1 MPGLLKYLDI
11 TRTHFVRS
19 IELINPAYTIPTH
32 SSSSTNLAMLNAS
45 GRLAIAELII
55 YIIIF
60 PIAVYILVRHG
71 KPGYIGWGFF
81 LVFCTLRIVSSGLG
95 VNDTSTIGGIINSV
109 GISALLLA
117 ISGVIHEA

>member
-1 MPGLLKYLDI
+1 MSGLLKYSD
-11 TRTHFVRS
+11 TKRTHYIRS
-19 IELINPAYTIPTH
+19 IEPINPAYTIPTH
-32 SSSSTNLAMLNAS
+32 LSSTNLTMSNAS
-45 GRLAIAELII
+45 GRLAIAELVI
-55 YIIIF
+55 YIILL

-71 KPGYIGWGFF
+71 KPGYTGWGFF

-95 VNDTSTIGGIINSV
+95 INDTSTTGGIINSV